1 MSKKFI
7 TYFIILFALAS
18 SGFSQDGQGGTESN
32 LAFGFGARALA
43 LGHSYTALADDPT
56 AVFWNPAGLENVQRQ
71 SLTLFHTSLWEGTL
85 YDFIGYVYPSL
96 NIGSF
101 GVGLAR
107 IGVGGILE
115 TNIYNELISDN
126 VSHEQYEAFLSYAKK
141 IPWDL
146 TVGVSVR
153 ILRYSWNGLSV
164 SSGYGDLNTMSV
176 GGDIGMLYAPI
187 ISNNVW
193 LRGWTLGLSA
203 RNVFAPVINEGVSN
217 DRLPLSMKFGV
228 LRKVYFAG
236 KKSVL
241 NLLFDLKYSQKK
253 DMGFSFGAE
262 YSFNNFAMLRIGY
275 EDMGLSF
282 GAGLQYGNFQLDYAF
297 GNSPNSDLFSSV
309 HRISLTAN
317 FGMTRD
323 EKFEE
328 EARRIMAEREKMAE
342 EIRKTD
348 RENFINEHMKNADN
362 YFTEKKYSDA
372 IVEYQQVVGMDPFNQ
387 RATMML
393 DSSNI
398 MLQKE
403 FEAQQVIAIQNAID
417 AERAEANAQFVKE
430 HYDKGR
436 LFLKNKQFTEALIE
450 FNLAL
455 ERDPNNETVKSSI
468 ATTNRRLQEEI
479 TSLLKRSR
487 QEFNRQNYSEALRL
501 IAEVRMLGAGS
512 DQAFQKEVDLLAQIY
527 KLNEQIQEGLTLLE
541 LGEYEKASIVF
552 QSVLQLDPTN
562 QTAKSGLERA
572 KIETVGQAK
581 MSPEIERKWLRG
593 VNEFVK
599 GKYLDAIK
607 IWQEILVDY
616 PYNKKV
622 LDAIKDAKSR
632 IEDEGKK

>member
-1 MSKKFI
+1 MKMKLI
-7 TYFIILFALAS
+7 TYLILLFVFISNA
-18 SGFSQDGQGGTESN
+18 FSQDGQGGTESN

-71 SLTLFHTSLWEGTL
+71 SLTLFHTSLWEGTM
-85 YDFIGYVYPSL
+85 YDFIGYVYPTL
-96 NIGSF
+96 NLGSF

-115 TNIYNELISDN
+115 TDINNVLINDNI
-126 VSHEQYEAFLSYAKK
+126 SHEQYEAFLSYAKK
-141 IPWDL
+141 IPYDL
-146 TVGVSVR
+146 TVGVSFR
-153 ILRYSWNGLSV
+153 ILRYSWNGLS
-164 SSGYGDLNTMSV
+164 SYSGYGDLNTMSV
-176 GGDIGMLYAPI
+176 GGDLGLLYAPI
-187 ISNNVW
+187 ISNSVW

-203 RNVFAPVINEGVSN
+203 RNIFAPVINEGASN
-217 DRLPLSMKFGV
+217 DKLPITMKFGV
-228 LRKVYFAG
+228 LRKIYFSG
-236 KKSVL
+236 ERSVL
-241 NLLFDLKYSQKK
+241 NLLLDMKYSQKR

-262 YSFNNFAMLRIGY
+262 YSFRHFAMLRIGY

-282 GAGLQYGNFQLDYAF
+282 GAGVQYSNFQIDYAF

-317 FGMTRD
+317 FGLTRD
-323 EKFEE
+323 EQFEI
-328 EARRIMAEREKMAE
+328 EANRIMVEREKMAE
-342 EIRKTD
+342 EIRKAD
-348 RENFINEHMKNADN
+348 RENFINKHMENADN
-362 YFTEKKYSDA
+362 YFNDKKYSDA
-372 IVEYQQVVGMDPFNQ
+372 IVEYQQVVNMEPFNQ
-387 RATMML
+387 KASMML

-403 FEAQQVIAIQNAID
+403 FDAQQAIAIQNAID
-417 AERAEANAQFVKE
+417 AERAESNKQFVKE

-436 LFLKNKQFTEALIE
+436 LFLKNKQFMEALIE

-468 ATTNRRLQEEI
+468 ATTNRKLQEEI
-479 TSLLKRSR
+479 ASLLARSR

-501 IAEVRMLGAGS
+501 IAEVKMLGSGS
-512 DQAFQKEVDLLAQIY
+512 DQAFQKEVDLLGQRY
-527 KLNEQIQEGLTLLE
+527 KVNEQIQEGLKLLE
-541 LGEYEKASIVF
+541 LGEYEKASVVF
-552 QSVLQLDPTN
+552 QSVLQADPSN
-562 QTAKSGLERA
+562 QTAQSGLEKA
-572 KIETVGQAK
+572 KIQTVGQQK
-581 MSPEIERKWLRG
+581 MSPEIERKWLKG

-632 IEDEGKK
+632 IEESKK